1 MARLLQALRKV
12 TGNQKTTF
20 NNKGMQK
27 NTSENK
33 IVNSSRWYH
42 SSQQRSG
49 NGLKFA
55 WAHQNCTTEGL
66 ESISWSH
73 ESRFLL
79 VCRIGTWQTTWK
91 YGSIVPSISGL
102 CLWWCNSVEVYFLWA
117 FRTNCASLVPYTL
130 PEYYLSCPWCTC
142 PLMSQRTEQTGF
154 LNMNLNK
161 FTLLKFP
168 QQSSQLNAWEHL
180 W

>member
-1 MARLLQALRKV
+1 MTLVPLQPPKVRKRFEICM
-12 TGNQKTTF
+12 G
-20 NNKGMQK
+20 
-27 NTSENK
+27 
-33 IVNSSRWYH
+33 SSKLYNW
-42 SSQQRSG
+42 S
-49 NGLKFA
+49 
-55 WAHQNCTTEGL
+55 L

-79 VCRIGTWQTTWK
+79 VCRVGTWQTTWK
-91 YGSIVPSISGL
+91 YGSIVPSVSGS

-161 FTLLKFP
+161 FTLVKFP
-168 QQSSQLNAWEHL
+168 QQSSQRNAWEHL